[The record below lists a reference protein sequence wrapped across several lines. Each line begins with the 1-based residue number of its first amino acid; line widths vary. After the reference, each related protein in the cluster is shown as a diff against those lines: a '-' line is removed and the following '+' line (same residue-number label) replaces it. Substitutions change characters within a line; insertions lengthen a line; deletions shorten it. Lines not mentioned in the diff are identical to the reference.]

1 MAKRWYIVHT
11 YSGFE
16 NYVREALQRRISDS
30 GKQDSFGDILVPTED
45 VVEMIKGEKKTSK
58 RKFFPGYILVNME
71 LNDETWY
78 LVKKTPKVTGF
89 VGRGTILPSLSDEEV
104 NKIVSQIA
112 EGTLRPKP
120 KVLFEKGEG
129 VRVLE
134 GPFSNFNG
142 IVEEVNQEK
151 GRIRILVSIFGR
163 YTPIDLEFSQ
173 VEKT

>member
-1 MAKRWYIVHT
+1 MAKRWFIIHT

-16 NYVREALQRRISDS
+16 HYVKEALQKRVKEFEKKDLI
-30 GKQDSFGDILVPTED
+30 GDILVPTED
-45 VVEMIKGEKKTSK
+45 VVEMVKGVEKKSK
-58 RKFFPGYILVNME
+58 RKFFPGYVLVNME
-71 LNDETWY
+71 LNDETWH
-78 LVKKTPKVTGF
+78 LVRKTPKVTGF
-89 VGRGTILPSLSDEEV
+89 VGKGTHLPSLSDNEV
-104 NKIVSQIA
+104 QKIILQIA
-112 EGTLRPKP
+112 EGLTKPKP

-142 IVEEVNQEK
+142 IVEEVFPAK

-163 YTPIDLEFSQ
+163 YTPIELEFSQ